1 MCPKPPEATEEG
13 IREYH
18 PIPIPM
24 TPEKICAVNEDEI
37 NLKCHSFLSIYLTK
51 VWYGRNQSSGRV
63 ICDGDKPDDNQSPNV
78 DCFLETYNNELKEDI
93 SAACNTEFDCNFTIP
108 TVPIISACDG
118 MKREARV
125 EYICGRN

>member
-1 MCPKPPEATEEG
+1 
-13 IREYH
+13 
-18 PIPIPM
+18 M

-93 SAACNTEFDCNFTIP
+93 SAACNTEFYCNFTIP

-118 MKREARV
+118 MIREARV